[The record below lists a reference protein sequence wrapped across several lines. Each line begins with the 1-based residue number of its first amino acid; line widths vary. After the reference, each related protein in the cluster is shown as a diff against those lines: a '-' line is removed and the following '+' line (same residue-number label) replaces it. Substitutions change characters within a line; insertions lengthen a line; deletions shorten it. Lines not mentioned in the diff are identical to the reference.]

1 MAATE
6 RKYPDWVQE
15 QRTRGTTVKKKGDTY
30 YLYKRTSRR
39 VPGKKY
45 PQPVDTYIGII
56 TPEGVIKSEKKK
68 ISLGGIEVKEYGFSR
83 AIWQLCPEGFKKPLG
98 DDWEDVLSLIL
109 WKWSPE
115 TYLLKERKLKSEQD
129 FHYQFS
135 AQAASLSRRFYK
147 EHGIDIKELQILKS
161 IYLLY
166 FEKEKVVSRISPEQ
180 GELLEKIGVEL
191 SMC

>member
-1 MAATE
+1 MTE
-6 RKYPDWVQE
+6 KRYPDWVQE

-83 AIWQLCPEGFKKPLG
+83 AVWQLCPEGFKKPLG
-98 DDWEDVLSLIL
+98 DDWEDVLSIIL

-115 TYLLKERKLKSEQD
+115 TYLSKERKLKNEKD
-129 FHYQFS
+129 FHYQFN

-147 EHGIDIKELQILKS
+147 EHGMEINDLQILKS

-166 FEKEKVVSRISPEQ
+166 FEKEKVISRISPEQ
-180 GELLEKIGVEL
+180 EGLLEKMGVEL
-191 SMC
+191 SVC